1 MASMLITGASRGIGR
16 ATALMAAARGWDVA
30 VAYRQDAGA
39 AAEVVRGV
47 EAQGRRALA
56 LAGDVTDPAAV
67 ALVFDGAEAALGR
80 LDAVV
85 INAGIVAP
93 SLPLAETTPERL
105 RAVVETN
112 VLGALFCAREAARR
126 LPRDEGDAAI
136 VLLSSVAARLGSAGE
151 YVDYAASKAA
161 VDTLAIGLARELA
174 PGRVRVNAVRPG
186 LIDTEIHAS
195 GGRPT
200 RAFDLAPLV
209 ALGRPGRAE
218 EVAEMIL
225 WLCSPAASY
234 VTGAVMEVTGGR

>member
-30 VAYRQDAGA
+30 VAYRQDAEA

-47 EAQGRRALA
+47 EALGRRAVA

-93 SLPLAETTPERL
+93 SMTLAETTPERL

-209 ALGRPGRAE
+209 PMGRPGRAE